1 MSATAS
7 ELATRRAIRTK
18 MSRQLIAAVILA
30 VVAPIAQHEAQAQG
44 GARSG
49 KEVVDAVCAACHAT
63 GSQGAPKIGDAKAWS
78 ARASQGLSALT
89 QHAIHGIRQMPA
101 HGGSSSVTD
110 LEIARAVTYMV
121 NQSGGSWTEPLD
133 KAAPLAERSGEQVVQ
148 AQCAQCHRTGEGGA
162 PRIGD
167 RAAWTPRLQ
176 KGLDAAVRS
185 AIRGHGGM
193 PARGGLADLTDT
205 EIRSAVVYMFNP
217 VSTAAKGPAAP
228 VAAPPGPNRRVIGD
242 MEVYLGVVSAESLR
256 ARHPKPDPESTMHG
270 GIPSGK
276 GYYHVNISLLDSATK
291 AAITDAQI
299 EVTVEDPVMGGE
311 TKKLDPIALD
321 KRISYGN
328 YFRMPGKDSYSIV
341 VRIQRPGT
349 ARPVSTKFS
358 FKHG

>member
-7 ELATRRAIRTK
+7 ELATKRASRVK
-18 MSRQLIAAVILA
+18 MSRPLIAAVMVA
-30 VVAPIAQHEAQAQG
+30 VVVPMAQHAAQAQG
-44 GARSG
+44 TARSG

-89 QHAIHGIRQMPA
+89 QHAIGGIRQMPA
-101 HGGSSSVTD
+101 HGGNPNVTD
-110 LEIARAVTYMV
+110 FEIARAVTYMV
-121 NQSGGSWTEPLD
+121 NQSGGAWTEPID
-133 KAAPLAERSGEQVVQ
+133 KATPLAERSGEQVVQ
-148 AQCAQCHRTGEGGA
+148 AQCAKCHGTGEGGA

-185 AIRGHGGM
+185 AIKGHGGM
-193 PARGGLADLTDT
+193 PARGGLADLTDS

-217 VSTAAKGPAAP
+217 ASAAAKGPAAP

-242 MEVYLGVVSAESLR
+242 MEVYLGVVSAETLR
-256 ARHPKPDPESTMHG
+256 AQHPKPDAVSAMHG

-276 GYYHVNISLLDSATK
+276 GYYHLNISLLDNATK
-291 AAITDAQI
+291 AEIADAQI

-311 TKKLDPIALD
+311 TKKLERIASD
-321 KRISYGN
+321 KRMSYGN

-341 VRIQRPGT
+341 VRIQRPG
-349 ARPVSTKFS
+349 AAPPVSTKFS